1 SRQGNDFHVWLVDI
15 AAGAKGAYQA
25 TLVETAGNM
34 MGASTLKEASVTAGD
49 VRLAFLADG
58 DVFEFRGRF
67 DKGAIRGSMS
77 SEGGILLPAR
87 LIPTDL
93 TALKKNEQPA
103 PSPGRRDFLDAAG
116 AEKPFDA
123 LLKFVA
129 AHGESPLAIEAYEA
143 LVVLSQ
149 SQGYTQE
156 QFKKL

>member
-1 SRQGNDFHVWLVDI
+1 
-15 AAGAKGAYQA
+15 
-25 TLVETAGNM
+25 
-34 MGASTLKEASVTAGD
+34 
-49 VRLAFLADG
+49 
-58 DVFEFRGRF
+58 RGRF

-77 SEGGILLPAR
+77 SDGGMLLPAR

-93 TALKKNEQPA
+93 TALKKNEQPS
-103 PSPGRRDFLDAAG
+103 PSPGRSDFLDAAG

-156 QFKKL
+156 QFKKLGDDYQKAASLWGPKFDLKSLIDLGVLLSRTDTHPALALEYLNAADRKFTDETPENWKVLI